1 VSREVHFE
9 AEAQVELEE
18 AMLWYEQRGDGLGDA
33 LLDAVDASL
42 LRVVEMPFRFP
53 DVTGAPGVQRALV
66 VGFPYA
72 LVFVTTDDRVT
83 VLAVAHA
90 KRRPL
95 YWRRRLTRQ

>member
-1 VSREVHFE
+1 VTREVHFE

-18 AMLWYEQRGDGLGDA
+18 AMLWYEQRGDDLGDA
-33 LLDAVDASL
+33 LLEAVDATL
-42 LRVVEMPFRFP
+42 LKVVEMPFSFP

-66 VGFPYA
+66 AGFPYG
-72 LVFVTTDDRVT
+72 LVFVTSDDRVT

-95 YWRRRLTRQ
+95 YWRRRSTQQ

>member
-33 LLDAVDASL
+33 LLDAVDATL
-42 LRVVEMPFRFP
+42 LRVVKMPFSFP

-66 VGFPYA
+66 AGFPYG
-72 LVFVTTDDRVT
+72 LVFVTSEDRVI

-95 YWRRRLTRQ
+95 YWRRALRRQ